1 MTTAKITQRALQLL
15 PDRAERAL
23 WHAARSIRSGRIGG
37 WRPRRAG
44 RRPAA
49 LVPIPVL
56 GAPDA
61 AGSSDAAPAV
71 LLVALGLDQDGLVD
85 LVDAL
90 LDLGRRGDRPRVLL
104 VVDCD
109 AFHVLRSHR
118 LPFEYLPPRQAWE
131 QQPFGLDYDAFRQA
145 RLAELLAVY
154 APDRVLFT
162 ASADDLRGVP
172 RVLFTA

>member
-1 MTTAKITQRALQLL
+1 MTTGKITQRALQLL

-23 WHAARSIRSGRIGG
+23 WHAVRSLRSGRIGG
-37 WRPRRAG
+37 RRPRRAG

-61 AGSSDAAPAV
+61 GGSPDAPAV
-71 LLVALGLDQDGLVD
+71 LLVALGLDESGLVE
-85 LVDAL
+85 LVEAL
-90 LDLGRRGDRPRVLL
+90 LDLGLRGGRPRVLL

-118 LPFEYLPPRQAWE
+118 LPFEYLPPPQAWA
-131 QQPFGLDYDAFRQA
+131 QGGFGLDYDAFRQA

-154 APDRVLFT
+154 APDRILFA

-172 RVLFTA
+172 SVLFTA